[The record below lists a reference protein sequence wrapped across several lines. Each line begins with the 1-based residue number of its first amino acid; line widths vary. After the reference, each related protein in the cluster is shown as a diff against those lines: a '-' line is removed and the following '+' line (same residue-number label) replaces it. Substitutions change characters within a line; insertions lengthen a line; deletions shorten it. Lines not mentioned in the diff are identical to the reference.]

1 MFQNRKEY
9 RKNFNS
15 SGQLFI
21 AGELLNFISYDVS
34 VKGILVE
41 ILPGSL
47 LTEIND
53 FEASLKEDNLAEIY
67 VRDLM
72 LTGKTEIVW
81 VKQDKEKIL
90 LGLEFRDVMSNATKM
105 WRKRRY
111 YRSTREFS
119 GYLMID
125 EKRIDFEGNNVSTDG
140 VGLKL
145 DQINSALKPGCVVKL
160 MVNGLDVK
168 GIGKVVWISA
178 VGEDACILGLRYLTI
193 E

>member
-21 AGELLNFISYDVS
+21 AGELLDFISYDVS

-41 ILPGSL
+41 IQPGSL
-47 LTEIND
+47 LAEIND
-53 FEASLKEDNLAEIY
+53 FEALLKEDNLAEIY
-67 VRDLM
+67 VKDLM
-72 LTGKTEIVW
+72 LTGETEIVW

-90 LGLEFRDVMSNATKM
+90 LGLEFRDEMSNATKM

-111 YRSTREFS
+111 YRSNREFS

-140 VGLKL
+140 MGLKL

-168 GIGKVVWISA
+168 GIGKIVWVST
-178 VGEDACILGLRYLTI
+178 VGEDTCILGLRYLTV

>member
-15 SGQLFI
+15 AGQLFI

-53 FEASLKEDNLAEIY
+53 FEALLIEDNLAEIY
-67 VRDLM
+67 VKDLK
-72 LTGKTEIVW
+72 LTGETEIVW
-81 VKQDKEKIL
+81 VKQEKEKIL

-111 YRSTREFS
+111 YRSNREFS

-140 VGLKL
+140 MGLKL

-160 MVNGLDVK
+160 MINGLDVK
-168 GIGKVVWISA
+168 GIGKVVWMSA
-178 VGEDACILGLRYLTI
+178 VGEDACILGLRYLTV